1 MPRLS
6 VVIKVLEILMFQE
19 LGSFETLGSKLSL
32 GTLKKV
38 ADVRNHLRKVLKRLC
53 LQLNSVAVN
62 WVSLLILKE
71 IDGKVRASCL
81 VDVETEHE
89 LKAVRKGVTSLVS
102 DDTAESFLFSLCF

>member
-1 MPRLS
+1 M
-6 VVIKVLEILMFQE
+6 IKVLETLMFQE

-38 ADVRNHLRKVLKRLC
+38 ADVRNHLSKVLKRLC

-71 IDGKVRASCL
+71 IDGKVRASCFVHL
-81 VDVETEHE
+81 ETEHE
-89 LKAVRKGVTSLVS
+89 LKAVRKRLTSLVS
-102 DDTAESFLFSLCF
+102 DATSVRFLFSLCF